1 MIGFHAA
8 VALNNKLYILQ
19 LFLLILDDLFALMY
33 LYTFIRRSGIAEKV
47 FFLDKTKIL
56 VWNIWLDKNMIFIP
70 WLAKKK
76 IVKLGKKFK
85 LY

>member
-19 LFLLILDDLFALMY
+19 LFLLILADLFALMY

-47 FFLDKTKIL
+47 FF
-56 VWNIWLDKNMIFIP
+56 
-70 WLAKKK
+70 
-76 IVKLGKKFK
+76 G
-85 LY
+85 

>member
-76 IVKLGKKFK
+76 
-85 LY
+85 